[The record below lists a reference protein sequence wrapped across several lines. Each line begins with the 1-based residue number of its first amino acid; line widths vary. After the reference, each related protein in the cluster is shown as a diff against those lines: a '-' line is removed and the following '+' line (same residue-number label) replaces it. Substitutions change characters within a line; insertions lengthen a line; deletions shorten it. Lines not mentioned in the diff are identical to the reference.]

1 LEKGNILIAEDDE
14 NLGFVIQDGLRQ
26 EGYQVTWSENGEQA
40 WSLFTQGAF
49 DLCVLDIMMPRLDGF
64 ELARRIRATDEFV
77 PIIFLTALEMEH
89 DKLRAFEIG
98 GDDYVTKPFSL
109 KELVYR
115 IAVFMRRIPNSPQK
129 AEDHQL
135 GGYSLDLPNLKLIHP
150 SETINLT
157 QMEAKILRMLCE
169 TKDVL
174 VKREDILVRIWGEN
188 DYFKGRSLDVFISR
202 LRKYLRHD
210 GNLSIE
216 NHHGVGFTLRT
227 S

>member
-1 LEKGNILIAEDDE
+1 MAEDDE
-14 NLGFVIQDGLRQ
+14 NLGFVIQDGLQQ
-26 EGYQVTWSENGEQA
+26 EGYQVTWSQNGENA
-40 WSLFTQGAF
+40 WQLFREKTF

-64 ELARRIRATDEFV
+64 DLARRIRSKDEFV

-89 DKLRAFEIG
+89 DRLQAFEIG

-115 IAVFMRRIPNSPQK
+115 IAVFMRRAASASQK
-129 AEDHQL
+129 GEDQRI
-135 GGYSLDLPNLKLIHP
+135 GAYALDLPNMKLLHP
-150 SETINLT
+150 NEVINLT
-157 QMEAKILRMLCE
+157 QMEAKILQMLCQSKNE
-169 TKDVL
+169 L
-174 VKREDILVRIWGEN
+174 VRREDILLRIWGEN

-202 LRKYLRHD
+202 LRKYLGHD
-210 GNLSIE
+210 QELSIE